1 MTQMPKGFS
10 DSERRLL
17 LLTPRIGP
25 AVIARLEEAGF
36 NSLAKLRA
44 VGADQA
50 VMLISEQAGA
60 VAWLNRRGALAAA
73 LSSGQD

>member
-1 MTQMPKGFS
+1 MTRLPKGFS

-25 AVIARLEEAGF
+25 AVVARLEEAGF
-36 NSLAKLRA
+36 DSLAKLRA

-50 VMLISEQAGA
+50 VMLISEQAGT
-60 VAWLNRRGALAAA
+60 VAWLNRRSALADV
-73 LSSGQD
+73 LSKRQD